1 MAIEFE
7 RDVVK
12 AIVPSIQRY
21 FSEKLDSQIGNLDAE
36 FLLEFFLK
44 EAGPL
49 IYNRA
54 IREAQAV
61 LGERVAELDGDCWE
75 PEEGYWPGSSASEDE

>member
-7 RDVVK
+7 CDVIK

-21 FSEKLDSQIGNLDAE
+21 FAEKLESEIGNLDAE
-36 FLLEFFLK
+36 FLLDFFLK
-44 EAGPL
+44 EAGPR

-61 LGERVAELDGDCWE
+61 LGERLAELDGTCWE
-75 PEEGYWPGSSASEDE
+75 PEEGYWPGESPSGPS